1 MRHQSLR
8 RGRCALVV
16 SGVLI
21 ACASVGAESSA
32 VIVPPGG
39 FDSVFPAAGTTHGW
53 RFTIE
58 NPIKVT
64 ALGLFDKGNNGLQ
77 VSHAVGLWD
86 EEGGLVGSVV
96 VASGVS
102 SPLIDR
108 FRYADLDPVTLSP
121 GQIYTVGFYTEG
133 FAPNDGMIVD
143 DGDFLMSGAI
153 HYEGFGVSDFT
164 DGLHIPLMPNDGGFV
179 HRFGANFRFEV
190 VPAPGTA
197 VIPLI
202 AGGVLV
208 SRRRRRG

>member
-1 MRHQSLR
+1 MRHHSLL

-16 SGVLI
+16 SGVLS
-21 ACASVGAESSA
+21 ACALAGAESSA

-39 FDSVFPAAGTTHGW
+39 FDAVFPAEGTTHGW

-58 NPIKVT
+58 SPIKVT
-64 ALGLFDKGNNGLQ
+64 ALGLFDKGNNGFQ
-77 VSHAVGLWD
+77 VAHPIGLWD
-86 EEGGLVGSVV
+86 EEGGLLGSAVVGPGS
-96 VASGVS
+96 S

-108 FRYADLDPVTLSP
+108 FRYADLDAITLSP
-121 GQIYTVGFYTEG
+121 GQIYTVGFYTG
-133 FAPNDGMIVD
+133 QFAPNDGMIVD

-153 HYEGFGVSDFT
+153 NYEGFGVSDFT
-164 DGLHIPLMPNDGGFV
+164 DGLHIPLTPNDGGFV

-202 AGGVLV
+202 AGGALV
-208 SRRRRRG
+208 SRRRRTG